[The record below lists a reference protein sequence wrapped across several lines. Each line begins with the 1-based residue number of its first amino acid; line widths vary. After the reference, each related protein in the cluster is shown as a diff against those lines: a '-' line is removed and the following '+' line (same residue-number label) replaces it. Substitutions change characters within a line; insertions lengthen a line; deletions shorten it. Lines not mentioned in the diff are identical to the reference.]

1 MWHLLGARC
10 QSEDDGEPVLTEE
23 AAEAVNG
30 IAAAAP
36 PAEAFEA
43 VKHVPLAAVDMKRL
57 IAEHFEPFRVGRAA
71 ESSGGTAASTQ
82 FVWALLPPR
91 HQLLIRFAMTTTAT
105 VATFRCDSWRPL
117 AYVDALMESLVVEAG
132 GGAADESTAGTGGA

>member
-23 AAEAVNG
+23 VAEAVNG
-30 IAAAAP
+30 IEAAAP

-71 ESSGGTAASTQ
+71 ESSGGTALPSPASLSAT
-82 FVWALLPPR
+82 A
-91 HQLLIRFAMTTTAT
+91 FAPTAS
-105 VATFRCDSWRPL
+105 ASRNGPSRQ
-117 AYVDALMESLVVEAG
+117 A
-132 GGAADESTAGTGGA
+132 

>member
-1 MWHLLGARC
+1 MWYLFGARC
-10 QSEDDGEPVLTEE
+10 HSEDDGEPVLTEE
-23 AAEAVNG
+23 VAEAVNG
-30 IAAAAP
+30 IVASSP

-57 IAEHFEPFRVGRAA
+57 IAEHFEPFRIDRAA

-91 HQLLIRFAMTTTAT
+91 HQLLIRFAMTSTST

-132 GGAADESTAGTGGA
+132 GGATAKSTADTGGA